1 VSTFRTGVAGAL
13 DERFGS
19 SAALLLFVA
28 DRPRAGL
35 LPEAF
40 EDFAA
45 DGSSVF
51 GVLIVTETVVLG
63 GVRGTS
69 THDRKLLIGGCA
81 DLAAGTGAAAPRMLV
96 QAVFAFATAADSV
109 NWCCCSCCCC

>member
-28 DRPRAGL
+28 ERPRTGDK
-35 LPEAF
+35 

-51 GVLIVTETVVLG
+51 GVVVTDTVVLG

-69 THDRKLLIGGCA
+69 SQLRKLLIGGCA
-81 DLAAGTGAAAPRMLV
+81 ERAAGTGAAAPRMLPLLLLLLLLLLVVV
-96 QAVFAFATAADSV
+96 QVL
-109 NWCCCSCCCC
+109 